1 MFTSHDRLPR
11 PASIAASTTLAL
23 ALSFVSYA
31 TPSETIRV
39 WKIGSP
45 HTGETPATTI
55 PAGLTAEALAR
66 GFDLTIETFPAK
78 GFAATFAQAVTGNA
92 APDVLVFD
100 NMGVMNGITTRLG
113 HFRGIGE
120 DPFVRKDLI
129 RVTGAFDELL
139 GPARGWTYLYKFSA
153 NHDAAKRLA
162 LMTPRCSTASSGPIS
177 QGELAE
183 IVRQVA
189 TAYLEGD
196 TTSLQQYSDPERL
209 PALRNRE
216 TARVEVVQHCG
227 IWGNDKLA
235 IASINAS
242 YVAETALGHTL
253 ALLVLR
259 KPSSQW
265 QLLAAARDPISNGAF
280 VRQLPA
286 LAAALGTEA
295 ATPAVPMAATLLAP
309 ASSESPRASTGQR
322 FGDFTWLSSQS
333 DDVVAEIAEFSYH
346 DDARLFLT
354 QPRRPG
360 SRRVIS
366 AGELWTTQSEWNWRI
381 WSVSRTGDITFS
393 ETRSFPH

>member
-1 MFTSHDRLPR
+1 MIEPRVTLPR
-11 PASIAASTTLAL
+11 PASIAASMTLAL
-23 ALSFVSYA
+23 ALSIVSYA
-31 TPSETIRV
+31 TPSATIRV

-45 HTGETPATTI
+45 HIGDTPPAAI

-66 GFDLTIETFPAK
+66 GFGLTVEVFPAQ
-78 GFAATFAQAVTGNA
+78 GFAATFAEAVTRNA

-100 NMGVMNGITTRLG
+100 NMGVMNGITTKLG
-113 HFRGIGE
+113 RFRGIGE

-139 GPARGWTYLYKFSA
+139 GPARGWTYLYAFSA

-162 LMTPRCSTASSGPIS
+162 LMTPRCSTASSGSMP
-177 QGELAE
+177 QGELVE

-196 TTSLQQYSDPERL
+196 PTRLQQYSDPERL
-209 PALRNRE
+209 PAVRSRE
-216 TARVEVVQHCG
+216 TARVAVVQPCG
-227 IWGNDKLA
+227 VWGNDKLA
-235 IASINAS
+235 IASVNAS
-242 YVAETALGHTL
+242 YEAETALGHTL

-286 LAAALGTEA
+286 FAAALGKEA
-295 ATPAVPMAATLLAP
+295 ATLALPMPATLVAP
-309 ASSESPRASTGQR
+309 APGESPRASSGER
-322 FGDFTWLSSQS
+322 FGDFTWVSSQS

-354 QPRRPG
+354 HPRRPG
-360 SRRVIS
+360 TRRAIS
-366 AGELWTTQSEWNWRI
+366 AGQLWTTHSEWNWRI

-393 ETRSFPH
+393 ETRPFPH